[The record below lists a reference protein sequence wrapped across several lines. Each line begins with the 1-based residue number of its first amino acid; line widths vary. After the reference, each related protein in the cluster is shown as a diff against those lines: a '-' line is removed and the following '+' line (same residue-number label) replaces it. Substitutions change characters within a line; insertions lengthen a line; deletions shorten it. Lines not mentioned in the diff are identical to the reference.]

1 MEKATHRAMA
11 PASRGEVALE
21 GELQVVL
28 GNKIGGA
35 MVDMKTF
42 YDKNDLDWM
51 VKMAKGLISPWTF

>member
-1 MEKATHRAMA
+1 MVERQQIHVE
-11 PASRGEVALE
+11 EVE
-21 GELQVVL
+21 CELQVVL